1 MLRRGLGC
9 VNRARGGRTEVAES
23 AVKPGSVV
31 DNHSS
36 RPSVTARLK
45 QHTRGRVEPTHSPPI
60 WPCSE
65 WGLPCPATLSP
76 QAVGSYPTV
85 SPLPRMSAFLAEDE
99 HRSAV
104 YSLLHWPSARAAQ
117 ALPGT
122 LLCGARTFLGAVAR
136 VAVVLADSA
145 EGIVG
150 PRRPARHE
158 RRPSR
163 RCSGHPAGA
172 CTGPDCRVRPTAW

>member
-1 MLRRGLGC
+1 MQS
-9 VNRARGGRTEVAES
+9 RANINSTEVAEP
-23 AVKPGSVV
+23 AGKPGSVV

-36 RPSVTARLK
+36 RPSVTAGLK
-45 QHTRGRVEPTHSPPI
+45 QHTRVRVEPTHSTPI

-85 SPLPRMSAFLAEDE
+85 SPLPRMASVAGI

-104 YSLLHWPSARAAQ
+104 YSLLHWPSAYAAQ

-122 LLCGARTFLGAVAR
+122 LLCGARTFLGAVTR
-136 VAVVLADSA
+136 DAVVLADSA
-145 EGIVG
+145 VGII
-150 PRRPARHE
+150 A
-158 RRPSR
+158 
-163 RCSGHPAGA
+163 
-172 CTGPDCRVRPTAW
+172 RPT

>member
-1 MLRRGLGC
+1 MQSRTYI
-9 VNRARGGRTEVAES
+9 NSTEVAEP
-23 AVKPGSVV
+23 AGKPGSVV

-36 RPSVTARLK
+36 RPSVTAGLK
-45 QHTRGRVEPTHSPPI
+45 QHTRVRVEPTHSTPI

-85 SPLPRMSAFLAEDE
+85 SPLPRMVTVAGS

-104 YSLLHWPSARAAQ
+104 YSLLHWPSAYAAQ

-122 LLCGARTFLGAVAR
+122 LLCGARTFLGAVTR
-136 VAVVLADSA
+136 DAVVLADSA
-145 EGIVG
+145 TVII
-150 PRRPARHE
+150 A
-158 RRPSR
+158 
-163 RCSGHPAGA
+163 
-172 CTGPDCRVRPTAW
+172 